1 MNSTVKKEQAP
12 INWPAAIMF
21 SVTTL
26 VTVVAV
32 PWYGLSVGYSL
43 AAWMAY
49 IALTFMTELAITA
62 GYHRLWS
69 HNTYKAHWSLRL
81 YYALFGAMAFQNTIL
96 DWCSGHRT
104 HHRYVDD
111 VDQDP
116 YSAKRGLWFSHMGW
130 MLRNYESGKVNFDN
144 VNNLKKD
151 PIVMWQYKHYLAITF
166 GMNLLIPIALGIIFN
181 DFWGMILLAGF
192 LRIVTA
198 HHFTFFINS
207 IVHKWGSQPYTDENT
222 ARDNALFAILTHGE
236 GYHNFHHIFQND
248 YRNGVRWWQY
258 DPTKWFIA
266 LTSWFGL
273 STDLKRV
280 SNFKIQRAKVQMQF
294 KRAQEKLAQ
303 STQSHTE
310 QWSELLEKEY
320 EHFREMLAEWTE
332 LQAGKYQEARQ
343 NLLDKWEN
351 ASLRTRYKELEYSL
365 KMQQKRLKLIASQ
378 FTAQSLPATE
388 AS

>member
-1 MNSTVKKEQAP
+1 MNTPVKKEYAP

-21 SVTTL
+21 TITTL
-26 VTVVAV
+26 VTVIAV
-32 PWYGLSVGYSL
+32 PWYGISAGYST
-43 AAWMAY
+43 AAWVAFLV
-49 IALTFMTELAITA
+49 LTILTELAITA

-81 YYALFGAMAFQNTIL
+81 FYALFGAMALQNTVL

-104 HHRYVDD
+104 HHRHVDD
-111 VDQDP
+111 VDKDP

-130 MLRNYESGKVNFDN
+130 MLRNYESSASITFDN
-144 VNNLKKD
+144 VKNLQKD
-151 PIVMWQYKHYLAITF
+151 PIVMWQYKYYL
-166 GMNLLIPIALGIIFN
+166 PIALGLNIAIPAALGVIFH

-207 IVHKWGSQPYTDENT
+207 IVHKWGKQPYTDENT

-266 LTSWFGL
+266 VASWFGL
-273 STDLKRV
+273 ATDLKRV
-280 SNFKIQRAKVQMQF
+280 SNFRIQRAKVQMQF
-294 KRAQEKLAQ
+294 KRAQEKLSQ
-303 STQSHTE
+303 SSQTE
-310 QWSELLEKEY
+310 KWAELLEKEY
-320 EHFREMLAEWTE
+320 EQFTKMLSEWTE

-351 ASLRTRYKELEYSL
+351 ASVRTRYKELEYSL
-365 KMQQKRLKLIASQ
+365 KMQQKRLQLMI
-378 FTAQSLPATE
+378 TE
-388 AS
+388 FAAA

>member
-1 MNSTVKKEQAP
+1 MNNTVKKEQAP

-21 SVTTL
+21 TVTTV
-26 VTVVAV
+26 VTLVAV

-81 YYALFGAMAFQNTIL
+81 YYAIFGAMALQNTVL

-104 HHRYVDD
+104 HHRHVDD
-111 VDQDP
+111 VDKDP

-130 MLRNYESGKVNFDN
+130 MLRNYESSASITFDN
-144 VNNLKKD
+144 VKNLQKD
-151 PIVMWQYKHYLAITF
+151 PIVMWQYKYYLPIALGLNIAI
-166 GMNLLIPIALGIIFN
+166 PAALGIIFN

-207 IVHKWGSQPYTDENT
+207 IVHKWGKQPYTDENT
-222 ARDNALFAILTHGE
+222 ARDNAFFAILTHGE

-266 LTSWFGL
+266 LTSWLGL

-294 KRAQEKLAQ
+294 KRAQDKLAQ
-303 STQSHTE
+303 SAQKELWEEMLE
-310 QWSELLEKEY
+310 QEY
-320 EHFREMLAEWTE
+320 EQFRANLAEWTE
-332 LQAGKYQEARQ
+332 LQAGKYQEARR
-343 NLLDKWEN
+343 NLLEKWEN
-351 ASLRTRYKELEYSL
+351 VALHTRFKELEYSL
-365 KMQQKRLKLIASQ
+365 KMQQKRLKLLAAQ
-378 FTAQSLPATE
+378 FVPAQA
-388 AS
+388 

>member
-1 MNSTVKKEQAP
+1 MSHSNQAQRAP
-12 INWPAAIMF
+12 INWPATIMF
-21 SVTTL
+21 TITTL
-26 VTVVAV
+26 VTLIAV

-43 AAWMAY
+43 AAWIAY
-49 IALTFMTELAITA
+49 FALTSMTELAITA

-81 YYALFGAMAFQNTIL
+81 YYALFGAMALQNTIL

-111 VDQDP
+111 VEKDP

-130 MLRNYESGKVNFDN
+130 MLRNYESGKVDFSN
-144 VNNLKKD
+144 VKNLQND
-151 PIVMWQYKHYLAITF
+151 PIVNWQYKHYLAISM
-166 GMNLLIPIALGIIFN
+166 GMNFGIPIALGLIFN

-222 ARDNALFAILTHGE
+222 ARDNALFALLTHGE

-248 YRNGVRWWQY
+248 YRNGVRWWQW

-266 LTSWFGL
+266 LTSYFGL
-273 STDLKRV
+273 SKDLKRV

-294 KRAQEKLAQ
+294 KRAQEKLAAGL
-303 STQSHTE
+303 HNE
-310 QWSELLEKEY
+310 NWAVMLEKEY
-320 EHFREMLAEWTE
+320 EDFKQNLVEWTD
-332 LQAGKYQEARQ
+332 LQAEKYQEARR
-343 NLLDKWEN
+343 NLQEKWEQ
-351 ASLRTRYKELEYSL
+351 AALHTRYKELEYAL
-365 KMQQKRLKLIASQ
+365 KMQQKRMNIMLGQL
-378 FTAQSLPATE
+378 TAA
-388 AS
+388 

>member
-1 MNSTVKKEQAP
+1 MNTPVKKEHAP

-21 SVTTL
+21 TITTL
-26 VTVVAV
+26 VTVIAV
-32 PWYGLSVGYSL
+32 PWYGISAGYST
-43 AAWMAY
+43 AAWVAFLV
-49 IALTFMTELAITA
+49 LTILTELAITA

-81 YYALFGAMAFQNTIL
+81 FYALFGAMALQNTVL

-104 HHRYVDD
+104 HHRHVDD
-111 VDQDP
+111 VDKDP

-130 MLRNYESGKVNFDN
+130 MLRNYESSASITFDN
-144 VNNLKKD
+144 VKNLQKD
-151 PIVMWQYKHYLAITF
+151 PIVMWQYKYYL
-166 GMNLLIPIALGIIFN
+166 PIALGLNIAIPAALGVIFN

-207 IVHKWGSQPYTDENT
+207 IVHKWGKQPYTDENT

-266 LTSWFGL
+266 VASWFGL
-273 STDLKRV
+273 ATDLKRV
-280 SNFKIQRAKVQMQF
+280 SNFRIQRAKVQMQF
-294 KRAQEKLAQ
+294 KRAQEKLSQ
-303 STQSHTE
+303 SSQTE
-310 QWSELLEKEY
+310 KWAELLEKEY
-320 EHFREMLAEWTE
+320 EQFTKMLSEWTE

-351 ASLRTRYKELEYSL
+351 ASVRTRYKELEYSL
-365 KMQQKRLKLIASQ
+365 KMQQKRLQLMI
-378 FTAQSLPATE
+378 TE
-388 AS
+388 FSAA

>member
-1 MNSTVKKEQAP
+1 MNSTVEKEFAP

-21 SVTTL
+21 TVTTV
-26 VTVVAV
+26 VTLVAV
-32 PWYGLSVGYSL
+32 PWYGISVGYSL
-43 AAWMAY
+43 AAWLAY

-69 HNTYKAHWSLRL
+69 HNTYTAHWSLRL
-81 YYALFGAMAFQNTIL
+81 YYALFGAMALQNTVL

-104 HHRYVDD
+104 HHRHVDD
-111 VDQDP
+111 VDKDP

-130 MLRNYESGKVNFDN
+130 MLRNYESGKISFDN
-144 VNNLKKD
+144 VKNLQKD
-151 PIVMWQYKHYLAITF
+151 PIVMWQYKHYLIISLGLNIAI
-166 GMNLLIPIALGIIFN
+166 PAALGIIFN

-207 IVHKWGSQPYTDENT
+207 IVHKWGKQPYTDENT

-266 LTSWFGL
+266 VSSWVGL
-273 STDLKRV
+273 ATDLKRV

-294 KRAQEKLAQ
+294 KRAQDKLAQ
-303 STQSHTE
+303 SAQKE
-310 QWSELLEKEY
+310 LWAELLEQEY
-320 EHFREMLAEWTE
+320 EQFRGNLAEWTE
-332 LQAGKYQEARQ
+332 LQAGKYQEARR
-343 NLLDKWEN
+343 NLLEKWEN
-351 ASLRTRYKELEYSL
+351 ASLHTRFQELEYSL
-365 KMQQKRLKLIASQ
+365 KMQQKRLKLLAAQ
-378 FTAQSLPATE
+378 FVPA
-388 AS
+388 

>member
-1 MNSTVKKEQAP
+1 MNNTVKKEQAP

-21 SVTTL
+21 TVTTL
-26 VTVVAV
+26 VTLVAV
-32 PWYGLSVGYSL
+32 PWYGISVGYSL
-43 AAWMAY
+43 AAWVAY
-49 IALTFMTELAITA
+49 IALTVMTELAITA

-81 YYALFGAMAFQNTIL
+81 YYAIFGAMALQNTVL

-104 HHRYVDD
+104 HHRHVDD
-111 VDQDP
+111 VDKDP

-130 MLRNYESGKVNFDN
+130 MLRNYESSASITFDN
-144 VNNLKKD
+144 VKNLQKD
-151 PIVMWQYKHYLAITF
+151 PIVMWQYKYYLPIALGLNIAI
-166 GMNLLIPIALGIIFN
+166 PAALGIIFN

-207 IVHKWGSQPYTDENT
+207 IVHKWGKQPYTDENT
-222 ARDNALFAILTHGE
+222 ARDNAFFAILTHGE

-266 LTSWFGL
+266 VASWLGL
-273 STDLKRV
+273 ATDLKRV

-294 KRAQEKLAQ
+294 KRAQAQ
-303 STQSHTE
+303 LSQSAQKELWEEMLE
-310 QWSELLEKEY
+310 QEY
-320 EHFREMLAEWTE
+320 EQFRANLAEWTE
-332 LQAGKYQEARQ
+332 LQAGKYQEARR
-343 NLLDKWEN
+343 NLLEKWEN
-351 ASLRTRYKELEYSL
+351 VALHTRFKELEYSL
-365 KMQQKRLKLIASQ
+365 KMQQKRLKLLAAQ
-378 FTAQSLPATE
+378 FVPAQA
-388 AS
+388 

>member
-1 MNSTVKKEQAP
+1 MNNTVKKEQAP

-21 SVTTL
+21 TVTTL
-26 VTVVAV
+26 VTLVAV
-32 PWYGLSVGYSL
+32 PWYGISVGYSL
-43 AAWMAY
+43 AAWVAY
-49 IALTFMTELAITA
+49 IALTVMTELAITA

-81 YYALFGAMAFQNTIL
+81 YYAIFGAMALQNTVL

-104 HHRYVDD
+104 HHRHVDD
-111 VDQDP
+111 VDKDP

-130 MLRNYESGKVNFDN
+130 MLRNYESSASITFDN
-144 VNNLKKD
+144 VKNLQKD
-151 PIVMWQYKHYLAITF
+151 PIVMWQYKYYLPIALGLNIAI
-166 GMNLLIPIALGIIFN
+166 PAALGIIFN

-207 IVHKWGSQPYTDENT
+207 IVHKWGKQPYTDENT
-222 ARDNALFAILTHGE
+222 ARDNAFFAILTHGE

-266 LTSWFGL
+266 VASWLGL
-273 STDLKRV
+273 ATDLKRV

-294 KRAQEKLAQ
+294 KRAQAQ
-303 STQSHTE
+303 LSQSAQKELWEEMLE
-310 QWSELLEKEY
+310 QEY
-320 EHFREMLAEWTE
+320 EQFRANLAEWTE
-332 LQAGKYQEARQ
+332 LQAGKYQEARR
-343 NLLDKWEN
+343 NLLEKWEN
-351 ASLRTRYKELEYSL
+351 VALHTRFKELEYSL
-365 KMQQKRLKLIASQ
+365 KMQQKRLKLLAAQ
-378 FTAQSLPATE
+378 FTPVKA
-388 AS
+388 